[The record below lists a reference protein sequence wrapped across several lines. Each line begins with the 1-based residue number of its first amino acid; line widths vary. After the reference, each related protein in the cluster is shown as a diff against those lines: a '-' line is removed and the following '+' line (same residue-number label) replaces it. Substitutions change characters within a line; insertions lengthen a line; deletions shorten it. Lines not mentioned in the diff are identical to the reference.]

1 MKRNIVET
9 IIGAIVLV
17 VAVGFF
23 AFAYTR
29 TDGGTVSGYEIVAE
43 FTGVG
48 TLGPGADV
56 RISGIKV
63 GSVLR
68 QELDAE
74 TFMARVVLSI
84 DDEVEL
90 PSDTSASIGMEGLL
104 GGAFI
109 ALEPGGDIEMLEN
122 GGMILFTEAALDL
135 ASIIRQVVLSPK
147 DGS

>member
-48 TLGPGADV
+48 ALAPGADV

-68 QELDAE
+68 QELDPE
-74 TFMARVVLSI
+74 TFMARVVISI
-84 DDEVEL
+84 DDRVEL

-109 ALEPGGDIEMLEN
+109 ALEPGGDIEMLGN
-122 GGMILFTEAALDL
+122 GGMILFTESALDL

>member
-29 TDGGTVSGYEIVAE
+29 TEGGTVSGYEIVAE

-48 TLGPGADV
+48 TLAPGADL

-68 QELDAE
+68 QELDPE

-84 DDEVEL
+84 DDKVEL

-104 GGAFI
+104 GGAYI
-109 ALEPGGDIEMLEN
+109 ALEPGGDIEMLGN

-135 ASIIRQVVLSPK
+135 ASIVRQVVMSPK